1 MTNGAIVHYYY
12 AGTDRQKSIR
22 DALPFHN
29 SSPDWLHYD
38 AVFANS
44 GNQPSLSQESVLTSA
59 LELQQAAVPFFWLSE
74 YDGVGH
80 INGWEASQVSRFH
93 ESGAKFVDI
102 RSMTHGL
109 RSFTKG
115 AVESGRQSQG
125 GSNVGDDSFLGKIGG
140 DPHFCLP
147 GPPDEMA
154 VLLLK
159 LMWAVHQGN
168 Y

>member
-1 MTNGAIVHYYY
+1 MTNGAIVHYHM
-12 AGTDRQKSIR
+12 ADSGKGKSTR
-22 DALPFHN
+22 DALAFHN

-44 GNQPSLSQESVLTSA
+44 GNPRYLSEESVLTSA
-59 LELQQAAVPFFWLSE
+59 FELHAAAVPFFWLSE

-80 INGWEASQVSRFH
+80 INGWEASKVSRFH

-115 AVESGRQSQG
+115 AVESGGQSQG
-125 GSNVGDDSFLGKIGG
+125 GGKVGDDSFFLRNGG

-159 LMWAVHQGN
+159 LMWAVHQEK